1 MMRYFKEYKKDGAT
15 AFEITK
21 EKARQTLEGYWKEEA
36 LDDIFNNE
44 KPFRLFTPFSYVWTQ
59 TEDGLVPQPG
69 FFGVIE

>member
-21 EKARQTLEGYWKEEA
+21 EEARQTLEGYWKKEA

-44 KPFRLFTPFSYVWTQ
+44 KAFSLFTPFSYVWTK
-59 TEDGLVPQPG
+59 TDDGLVPM
-69 FFGVIE
+69 FFGIAE